1 MEEIFKMKKIAIVT
15 GASLGIGAA
24 TALKLASLDYH
35 VFSLSRDY
43 EKLKNIAS
51 KFPNNIEPYKL
62 DITNY
67 NEVDIFFKYLNNLP
81 VDVLINNAGGGTQH
95 SDIENMN
102 TNLWKICY
110 DTNVIAAA
118 NMVKKCIPNFINNKK
133 GNIVFITS
141 TAANNFFPG
150 GANYSGVKMAES
162 ILSKYLRDELHT
174 KNIKVT
180 EISPG
185 TVNSRENTDKN
196 ALLPEDIANSISWLL
211 SMPDYVN
218 INLIDISHI
227 NNLSK

>member
-1 MEEIFKMKKIAIVT
+1 
-15 GASLGIGAA
+15 
-24 TALKLASLDYH
+24 
-35 VFSLSRDY
+35 
-43 EKLKNIAS
+43 
-51 KFPNNIEPYKL
+51 
-62 DITNY
+62 
-67 NEVDIFFKYLNNLP
+67 
-81 VDVLINNAGGGTQH
+81 
-95 SDIENMN
+95 
-102 TNLWKICY
+102 
-110 DTNVIAAA
+110 
-118 NMVKKCIPNFINNKK
+118 
-133 GNIVFITS
+133 
-141 TAANNFFPG
+141 
-150 GANYSGVKMAES
+150 MAES